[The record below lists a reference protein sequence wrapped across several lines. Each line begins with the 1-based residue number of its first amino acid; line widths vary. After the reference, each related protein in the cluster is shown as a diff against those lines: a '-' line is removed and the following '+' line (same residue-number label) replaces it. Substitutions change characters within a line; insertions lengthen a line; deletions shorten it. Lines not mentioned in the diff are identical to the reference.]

1 MIRHAEPHRGPRRWL
16 NRSNLLLLGFLII
29 AGALLLTEHRAHTIA
44 ALPWVLLGLCLV
56 LHLFGHRRN
65 GNGAHD

>member
-1 MIRHAEPHRGPRRWL
+1 MRRSESHRLARRWL
-16 NRSNLLLLGFLII
+16 SRSNLLLLGFLVI

-56 LHLFGHRRN
+56 LHFFGHRGH
-65 GNGAHD
+65 GNGGDG